1 MKKRFFAALASLCVM
16 VSALPVVAFAEGD
29 SGTPL
34 VPSTQTQSALCEHHP
49 QHDAACGYTEGS
61 AGSSCAHEHT
71 EDCYKLV
78 TSCVHEH
85 TAECYSAEIV
95 SENTA
100 TPSQPEEADPTACT
114 HVCSEESGCITEV
127 LDCKHE
133 HKVNGGEADREG
145 GLGRDEACGY
155 VPAAE
160 GTPCTF
166 VCEVCNAQDSGDPA
180 TPSDAQPEECTCETL
195 CTGDNINEDCPVC
208 GAEDANLNKCKGLEA
223 LPATLSNALPVTA
236 LAVDTAP
243 QTLYVGSTT
252 IGTGY

>member
-16 VSALPVVAFAEGD
+16 MSALPVVAFAEGD

-34 VPSTQTQSALCEHHP
+34 VPSTLVQSTQAGSALCEHHP
-49 QHDAACGYTEGS
+49 SHDAACGYTEGS
-61 AGSSCAHEHT
+61 AGSPCTHEHNK
-71 EDCYKLV
+71 DCYQLV
-78 TSCVHEH
+78 TECVHEH
-85 TAECYSAEIV
+85 TAECYPAESV

-100 TPSQPEEADPTACT
+100 TPSEPEEAEPTACT
-114 HVCSEESGCITEV
+114 HVCTEESGCITKT

-133 HKVNGGEADREG
+133 H
-145 GLGRDEACGY
+145 DEACGY
-155 VPAAE
+155 VPATE

-166 VCEVCNAQDSGDPA
+166 ACEVCNAQDSGDTA
-180 TPSDAQPEECTCETL
+180 TPSDAQPGECTCETL

-236 LAVDTAP
+236 LAAEGVP
-243 QTLYVGSTT
+243 SQLYVGNKQVISYTETT
-252 IGTGY
+252 Y